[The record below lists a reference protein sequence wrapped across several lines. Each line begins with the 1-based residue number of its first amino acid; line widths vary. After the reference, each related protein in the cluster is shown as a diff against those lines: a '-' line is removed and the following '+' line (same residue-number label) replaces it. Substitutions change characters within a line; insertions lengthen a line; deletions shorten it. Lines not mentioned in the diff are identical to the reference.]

1 MKRPVDS
8 KTQHLVALAKEGD
21 ESALNQ
27 LCTVYGPRVLWLIRL
42 RMGRALR
49 SKLESIDVVQD
60 VLVHALRDLDKFT
73 YRSEGDFVRW
83 LSRIAENRLR
93 DNIDKLHAEKR
104 DIRKEVRLDMQRPTG
119 EDSFDAGME
128 PIATT
133 TPSVILSRKEEFD
146 RLSRA
151 IDRLKQE
158 YREVIVLT
166 KIEGLSYR
174 EIGDRLGKNADA
186 VRMLACRAMAALS
199 CAFEN
204 V

>member
-1 MKRPVDS
+1 
-8 KTQHLVALAKEGD
+8 
-21 ESALNQ
+21 
-27 LCTVYGPRVLWLIRL
+27 
-42 RMGRALR
+42 MGRALR

-60 VLVHALRDLDKFT
+60 VLVHAVRDLGKFT
-73 YRSEGDFVRW
+73 YKDEGDFVRW
-83 LSRIAENRLR
+83 LASITENRLR
-93 DNIDKLHAEKR
+93 DNLDKLHAGKR
-104 DIRKEVRLDMQRPTG
+104 DIRREVQLDRQKSPDNNST
-119 EDSFDAGME
+119 AINME

-151 IDRLKQE
+151 IETLKKE
-158 YREVIVLT
+158 YREIIVLT
-166 KIEGLSYR
+166 KIEGLSYQD
-174 EIGDRLGKNADA
+174 IGDKLGKTADA